1 MFDLFRRARS
11 KPASGMTADQIVSLI
26 DGNARFQRIKSRYAV
41 DAPGLAAEKY
51 LNYQAYIPA
60 YYKDMVALDLN
71 SGSRLRILDLGT
83 GFGYYPFICSCF
95 GHEVEAVDI
104 DTLPLYN
111 EVTSALGVKRTVCRI
126 TAFTPMPL
134 NRGRFDLVIA
144 FATCFN
150 NNSSPDLWGQKEW
163 AFFLKDLVTKHLT
176 EDGRLYFRS
185 NPESDGRMGST
196 GVEEMMNA
204 LGAEITG
211 IDVHF
216 RSARDLAAALE
227 GFSPR

>member
-1 MFDLFRRARS
+1 MFGLFRRARG
-11 KPASGMTADQIVSLI
+11 KPVSGITAGQVVSLI
-26 DGNARFQRIKSRYAV
+26 DHNFKFQRIRSRFAV

-51 LNYQAYIPA
+51 LNYQAYIPV
-60 YYKDMVALDLN
+60 YHRDMVVLGLDA
-71 SGSRLRILDLGT
+71 GPKLRILDLGT

-95 GHEVEAVDI
+95 GHEAEAVDI

-111 EVTSALGVKRTVCRI
+111 EVTTALGVKRTVCRI
-126 TAFTPMPL
+126 EAFTPMPL
-134 NRGRFDLVIA
+134 DRGRFDLVMA

-163 AFFLKDLVTKHLT
+163 AFFLKDLVTNHLT
-176 EDGRLYFRS
+176 EDGRLFFRI

-204 LGAEITG
+204 LGAEVSG